1 MSSWISGNFKLNL
14 EEMQNNA
21 TLLWNFFKSRGWTL
35 NAVAAML
42 GNMQTESNINPGIWE
57 NLDPFVGG
65 YGLVQWTPYTKYSEW
80 AGAGW
85 EDNGPKECERIVW
98 ELENGVQWYPT
109 KEYPMTF
116 KEFSQS
122 TDPVGVLA
130 QAFLYNYERPGDLNQ
145 PWRSTQAEYWF
156 EFLGGVPYIPAI
168 PVWLLFK
175 FNKRRFY
182 R

>member
-1 MSSWISGNFKLNL
+1 MSSWISGNFYLSL

-21 TLLWNFFKSRGWTL
+21 VLIWNYFRSQGWTI
-35 NAVAAML
+35 NAVSAML
-42 GNMQTESNINPGIWE
+42 GNMQSESTINPGIWE
-57 NLDPFVGG
+57 NQDQFVGG
-65 YGLVQWTPYTKYSEW
+65 YGLVQWTPYTNYSLW
-80 AGAGW
+80 AGSGW

-98 ELENGVQWYPT
+98 ELNNGVQWYPT
-109 KEYPMTF
+109 EKYPMTF
-116 KEFSQS
+116 EEFSQS
-122 TDPVGVLA
+122 TRPVGFLA
-130 QAFLYNYERPGDLNQ
+130 QVFLYNYERPDDLNQ

-156 EFLGGVPYIPAI
+156 EFLGGF

>member
-1 MSSWISGNFKLNL
+1 MSSWISGNFWLNL

-21 TLLWNFFKSRGWTL
+21 VLIWNYFKSQGWSV

-42 GNMQTESNINPGIWE
+42 GNMQSESTINPGIWE
-57 NLDPFVGG
+57 NQDPFVGG

-80 AGAGW
+80 AIDGW

-98 ELENGVQWYPT
+98 ELNNGVQWYPT
-109 KEYPMTF
+109 EKYPMTF
-116 KEFSQS
+116 EEFSQS
-122 TDPVGVLA
+122 KDPVGVLA

-156 EFLGGVPYIPAI
+156 EFLGGVPSIQI
-168 PVWLLFK
+168 WLLFK

-182 R
+182 G

>member
-1 MSSWISGNFKLNL
+1 MSSWISGNFWLTQ

-21 TLLWNFFKSRGWTL
+21 VLLWSYFKAQGWTL

-42 GNMQTESNINPGIWE
+42 GNMQSESTINPGIWE
-57 NLDPFVGG
+57 GLDPFVGG
-65 YGLVQWTPYTKYSEW
+65 YGLVQWTPYTKYSDW
-80 AGAGW
+80 AGSGW

-109 KEYPMTF
+109 EKYPMTF
-116 KEFSQS
+116 EEFSKS

-130 QAFLYNYERPGDLNQ
+130 QAFLYNYDRPADIDQ

-156 EFLGGVPYIPAI
+156 EFLGGVPSI

-175 FNKRRFY
+175 FNKRRLY
-182 R
+182 G

>member
-1 MSSWISGNFKLNL
+1 MSSWISGNFRLSL

-21 TLLWNFFKSRGWTL
+21 VLLWNYFKARGWTL

-42 GNMQTESNINPGIWE
+42 GNMQSESTINPGIWE
-57 NLDPFVGG
+57 NLDPFIGG

-80 AGAGW
+80 AGDGW
-85 EDNGPKECERIVW
+85 EDNGQKECERIVW
-98 ELENGVQWYPT
+98 ELENNVQWYST
-109 KEYPMTF
+109 EKYPMTF
-116 KEFSQS
+116 EEFSKS
-122 TDPVGVLA
+122 TDPVRVLA
-130 QAFLYNYERPGDLNQ
+130 QAFLFNYERPDDLNQ

-156 EFLGGVPYIPAI
+156 EFLGGDPSI

-182 R
+182 G

>member
-1 MSSWISGNFKLNL
+1 MSEWISGNFWLTL

-21 TLLWNFFKSRGWTL
+21 VLLWNYFKSQDWTL

-42 GNMQTESNINPGIWE
+42 GNMQSESTINPGIWE
-57 NLDPFVGG
+57 NLDPIISNG
-65 YGLVQWTPYTKYSEW
+65 YGLVQWTPSTKYSEW
-80 AGAGW
+80 AGDGW

-98 ELENGVQWYPT
+98 ELKNGVQWYPT
-109 KEYPMTF
+109 EKHPMTF

-130 QAFLYNYERPGDLNQ
+130 QAFLYNYERPADLNQ

-156 EFLGGVPYIPAI
+156 DFLGGVPSIS
-168 PVWLLFK
+168 VWLLFK

-182 R
+182 G